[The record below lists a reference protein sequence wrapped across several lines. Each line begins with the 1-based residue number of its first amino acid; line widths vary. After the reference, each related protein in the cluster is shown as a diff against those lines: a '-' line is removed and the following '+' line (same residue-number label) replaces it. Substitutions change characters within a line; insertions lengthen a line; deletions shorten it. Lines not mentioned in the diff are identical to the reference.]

1 MGKINFKTLGAKTP
15 KPAQSITEPRDLF
28 SALPE
33 KDSTF
38 DYLRGPQDQVLAAWH
53 ARRDERDVVIKMN
66 TGGGKTLVGL
76 LIARSLLNEGVSPTA
91 YLVPDEFLVSQVRQ
105 EADRLGI
112 ECSIEPEERGYQRG
126 RAVLVGTFAKLFNGL
141 SVFGVGGSVSKP
153 RKFEMKSS

>member
-33 KDSTF
+33 KDSTL

-91 YLVPDEFLVSQVRQ
+91 YSSPMSSSFPKSVKRPIVWVSNAPSSPRREVISAAERSS
-105 EADRLGI
+105 LGRSPSSLTDSRSS
-112 ECSIEPEERGYQRG
+112 ESA
-126 RAVLVGTFAKLFNGL
+126 AVFPSHA
-141 SVFGVGGSVSKP
+141 
-153 RKFEMKSS
+153 SSR